1 MNNTLSASILL
12 SILVWWQVP
21 PVTGL
26 LGCSQSLRR
35 QHHHAQTVKHHQH
48 QQRYHDCCDHDIVS
62 DNSSCVDSTG
72 RRLSLKQMLGSLSL
86 SSSLMIPMPAAAAA
100 AASGE
105 GNNKRSRTQGYAIQK
120 TDDEWKQLLSERQ
133 YQILRQG
140 GTERQYSSVL
150 EEEERDGTYYCAGCG
165 TALFSSSD
173 KFHSGTG
180 WPSFAATIDKGVEVE
195 NVNIFQAKLGGAE
208 LRCKTCGGHLG
219 DVFEDGWIFTG
230 TRAAE
235 TGKRFCIDGSAL
247 VFKPSDGSSQ
257 VVGDQ
262 TPPNW
267 EQKLFL

>member
-1 MNNTLSASILL
+1 MNKLSAITLL
-12 SILVWWQVP
+12 SIVVWWQALSA
-21 PVTGL
+21 TGFMR
-26 LGCSQSLRR
+26 CSQPLRR
-35 QHHHAQTVKHHQH
+35 QHHDQTVQQH
-48 QQRYHDCCDHDIVS
+48 LLRRDDRDDDIVS
-62 DNSSCVDSTG
+62 DNNSGVDCAG
-72 RRLSLKQMLGSLSL
+72 RRLSLKQLLGSLSL
-86 SSSLMIPMPAAAAA
+86 SPSLMIPMPAAAAA
-100 AASGE
+100 ASE
-105 GNNKRSRTQGYAIQK
+105 RSRTEGYAIQK

-150 EEEERDGTYYCAGCG
+150 EEEERDGTYHCAGCG
-165 TALFSSSD
+165 TALFSSAD

-180 WPSFAATIDKGVEVE
+180 WPSFAATVDKGVEVE

-257 VVGDQ
+257 VVGDR

-267 EQKLFL
+267 EQKLFP

>member
-1 MNNTLSASILL
+1 MNSLLAITLL
-12 SILVWWQVP
+12 SIWVWWQALSA
-21 PVTGL
+21 TGFMR
-26 LGCSQSLRR
+26 CSQPLRR
-35 QHHHAQTVKHHQH
+35 QRHAQTVHQH
-48 QQRYHDCCDHDIVS
+48 LLSRDDCSDDIVS
-62 DNSSCVDSTG
+62 NNNSCVDSAG
-72 RRLSLKQMLGSLSL
+72 RRLSLKQLLGSLSL
-86 SSSLMIPMPAAAAA
+86 SSSLLIPMPAAA
-100 AASGE
+100 SE
-105 GNNKRSRTQGYAIQK
+105 RSRTEGYAIQK
-120 TDDEWKQLLSERQ
+120 TDEEWKQLLSERQ

-140 GTERQYSSVL
+140 GTERQYSSIL
-150 EEEERDGTYYCAGCG
+150 EDEEGDGTYYCVGCG
-165 TALFSSSD
+165 TSLFSSAD

-180 WPSFAATIDKGVEVE
+180 WPSFAATVDKGVEVE

-257 VVGDQ
+257 VVGDR

-267 EQKLFL
+267 EQKLFP